1 MNCQRVIDSVQEY
14 LEGRMPRLERNEFVS
29 HVSECTACEE
39 EVLHYREVFGG
50 LRELERFEAPS
61 RVSRAVIAHLKADG
75 RIYEASVPAFARA
88 VERFLALPAL
98 ARYPLAAALLVAILY
113 VPLAALLGLARGSV
127 TSVTEVLTG
136 AYITVHAALSGVSLF
151 ATFFD
156 ALGSYARA
164 FKAVHGAV
172 VALASN
178 AGESFWLLG
187 IALVIVSAAVL
198 GVTMVARRKR
208 SSHHAIFGL

>member
-1 MNCQRVIDSVQEY
+1 MNCQKIKDTVQEY
-14 LEGRMPRLERNEFVS
+14 LEGRLPRLERNEFVH

-39 EVLHYREVFGG
+39 EVLRYREVFGG
-50 LRELERFEAPS
+50 LRELGRLEAPT
-61 RVSRAVIAHLKADG
+61 RVSRAVIAHLKAEG
-75 RIYEASVPAFARA
+75 RIYEASVPVLTRA
-88 VERFLALPAL
+88 SRRFLALPGL
-98 ARYPLAAALLVAILY
+98 ARYPIAAVLLVAIVY
-113 VPLAALLGLARGSV
+113 VPLAALLGVARGSV
-127 TSVTEVLTG
+127 TSVTGALTG
-136 AYITVHAALSGVSLF
+136 AYTTAHAALSGVSFF

-178 AGESFWLLG
+178 AGENFWLLG
-187 IALVIVSAAVL
+187 IGLVIVSTAVL
-198 GVTMVARRKR
+198 AVTMVARRKR